1 MMPDVLLLGPMAH
14 PSMLA
19 ALGIVPGPA
28 QMLPG
33 RLVGGLRAGLDRHG
47 WPVWQPGQG
56 GIQALPV
63 RPGAALTRYAAIM
76 GLVPAMIG
84 GQRVLGAQAQGPA
97 GVPWDAARWP
107 ADLAAETAREV
118 LAQSADL
125 SPAQIATRLPM
136 IGVWADSRLRAAAT
150 PGAGGGLVGP
160 APEDGPDWRLER
172 RDQPYADFFAVE
184 EWRLSHRLI
193 SGGWSPQ
200 IKRAGFVMGDAVVV
214 LPWDP
219 ARDRVMLIDQFRMA
233 PAMRGDRQPWML
245 EAIAGRIDMGETP
258 EIAARRE
265 AMEEA
270 HLPLGQLVPAIHHY
284 PSPGAVAEFLYL
296 YIAITDLPDTAAG
309 IHGLDSEA
317 EDIRSH
323 ILPRTRLEQLMAEGQ
338 ITSGPLV
345 MLAMWLQL
353 NHARLSAELAAV

>member
-1 MMPDVLLLGPMAH
+1 MPGMLLVGPMAD
-14 PSMLA
+14 PAMLA
-19 ALGIVPGPA
+19 ALGVVAGPG
-28 QMLPG
+28 QVLPG
-33 RLVGGLRAGLDRHG
+33 RLVGGLRAGIDRHG

-56 GIQALPV
+56 GIAALPV
-63 RPGAALTRYAAIM
+63 QPGPALTRYAAVM
-76 GLVPAMIG
+76 GLAPVMID
-84 GQRVLGAQAQGPA
+84 GQRVLGAQAQGPG

-107 ADLAAETAREV
+107 ADLAAEIAREV
-118 LAQSADL
+118 LAQPQDMA
-125 SPAQIATRLPM
+125 PAQIALRLPM

-150 PGAGGGLVGP
+150 PAAGGGLVGP
-160 APEDGPDWRLER
+160 APGGDDPDWRLER

-184 EWRLSHRLI
+184 EWQLRHRLI

-219 ARDRVMLIDQFRMA
+219 VRDRVMLIEQFRMA
-233 PAMRGDRQPWML
+233 PAMRGDRQPWLL
-245 EAIAGRIDMGETP
+245 EAIAGRIDVGETP

-270 HLPLGQLVPAIHHY
+270 HLPMGQLIPTIHHY
-284 PSPGAVAEFLYL
+284 PSPGAVGEFLYQ

-323 ILPRTRLEQLMAEGQ
+323 ILPRSELQDLMAAGQ
-338 ITSGPLV
+338 ISNGPLA
-345 MLAMWLQL
+345 MLALWLQA
-353 NHARLSAELAAV
+353 NHDRLRAEVAIS